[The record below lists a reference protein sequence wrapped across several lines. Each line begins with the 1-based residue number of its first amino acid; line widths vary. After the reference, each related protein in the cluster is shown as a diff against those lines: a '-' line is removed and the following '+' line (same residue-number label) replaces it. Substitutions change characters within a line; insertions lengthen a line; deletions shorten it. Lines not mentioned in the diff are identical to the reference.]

1 MMRTPHPDKRTAGYH
16 STPMPCTP
24 YRPYEFRGDP
34 PAMSPAEAQA
44 KARAKARA
52 RNKAKRR
59 AKRQAARNQD
69 PQLT

>member
-1 MMRTPHPDKRTAGYH
+1 MMRTPHPDKRTQGYH
-16 STPMPCTP
+16 STPTPCTP
-24 YRPYEFRGDP
+24 YRAYEFRGDP

-44 KARAKARA
+44 KARA

-59 AKRQAARNQD
+59 AKREAARNQD